1 MNKIP
6 LSMSV
11 LCLLGLATPASA
23 IILTPPSPAPCGC
36 IWDILN
42 TSAPPDHEQTL
53 AEYQADLQ
61 HEPEAPNWILVCVP
75 SLTPPTPTPFLPPL
89 VPPVGPP
96 GTPTPRGTPPSPPGS
111 PPVPPVPPT
120 YPPIQTSESATAAL
134 LLIGLL
140 ALRVRW

>member
-6 LSMSV
+6 LGLSV
-11 LCLLGLATPASA
+11 LLLLGLATPVYA
-23 IILTPPSPAPCGC
+23 LVLLPPSPAPCGC

-42 TSAPPDHEQTL
+42 TSAPPDHAQTL
-53 AEYQADLQ
+53 AEYEEDLK

-111 PPVPPVPPT
+111 PPVPPT
-120 YPPIQTSESATAAL
+120 EPPIQTSESATAAL

>member
-1 MNKIP
+1 MNKLP
-6 LSMSV
+6 LGLSV
-11 LCLLGLATPASA
+11 LFLLGLAAPASA
-23 IILTPPSPAPCGC
+23 LVLLPPSPAPCGC

-42 TSAPPDHEQTL
+42 TSAPPDHAQTL
-53 AEYQADLQ
+53 AEYDEDLK

-120 YPPIQTSESATAAL
+120 DPPFQTSESATAAL